1 MSVQNASLNNTA
13 AASAPTSGLEVLTF
27 DLGGETF
34 ALEAVLVRE
43 VLDRSPETYVP
54 GAPEFADAVINFRGR
69 IIPLADL
76 RLAFGLMTSTSS
88 ADSRVIVIEFEI
100 DGEAALL
107 GLRADKVYEVT
118 TIPDTA
124 TEAAPRLGTRW
135 RPDFIRR
142 LAKRND
148 DIIVLPDLAA
158 IFAARGRA
166 DGGIVRL
173 PGHFA

>member
-1 MSVQNASLNNTA
+1 MQRQSITA
-13 AASAPTSGLEVLTF
+13 VAESGDDGLEVLTF
-27 DLGGETF
+27 DLAGETF

-54 GAPEFADAVINFRGR
+54 GAPAFADTVINFRGR

-76 RLAFGLMTSTSS
+76 RLAFGLGSGGNS

-118 TIPDTA
+118 AIPEA
-124 TEAAPRLGTRW
+124 VTEAAPRLGTRW

-158 IFAARGRA
+158 IFAARGRVA
-166 DGGIVRL
+166 L
-173 PGHFA
+173 S

>member
-1 MSVQNASLNNTA
+1 MTV
-13 AASAPTSGLEVLTF
+13 SAMGGDDGLEVLTF
-27 DLGGETF
+27 DLAGETF

-54 GAPEFADAVINFRGR
+54 GAPAFADAVINFRGR

-76 RLAFGLMTSTSS
+76 RLAFGLTAGGSS

-118 TIPDTA
+118 AIPDAA

-158 IFAARGRA
+158 IFAARGRVA
-166 DGGIVRL
+166 L
-173 PGHFA
+173 L